1 MTGSLS
7 GSELA
12 TFDIDAML
20 RAGLAGDNDVARR
33 NLFSI
38 GAVGAAVDL
47 DRAQTIPRSL
57 TYLAEVVHAGG
68 ISSRALELPEPLP
81 RTPQTEI
88 TRSWLTA
95 AASIGHSVETD
106 DLFARWLRAVTTIL
120 AIRIDDRRSL
130 RG

>member
-7 GSELA
+7 NSELA

-20 RAGLAGDNDVARR
+20 RGGLAGDNDVARR

-38 GAVGAAVDL
+38 GAVGAAVNL

-68 ISSRALELPEPLP
+68 ISRALELPEPLP
-81 RTPQTEI
+81 TTPQTEI

>member
-7 GSELA
+7 DGELA

-33 NLFSI
+33 NLFSN
-38 GAVGAAVDL
+38 GAVGAAVNL

-68 ISSRALELPEPLP
+68 ISHALELPEPLP
-81 RTPQTEI
+81 TTPQTEI

-130 RG
+130 WG